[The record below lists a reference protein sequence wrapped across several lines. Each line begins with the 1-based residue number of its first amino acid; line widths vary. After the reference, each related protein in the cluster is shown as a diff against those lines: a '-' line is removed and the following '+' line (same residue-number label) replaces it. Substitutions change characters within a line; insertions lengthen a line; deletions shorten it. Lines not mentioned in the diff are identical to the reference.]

1 MHQFDAECDPACEYL
16 TAVHAFLI
24 CILLTLS
31 LSLSHI
37 ICICLFS
44 SLLLFLSIHHQI
56 SGISPWEPFKYYG
69 QSWRVLSLFL
79 LSLSSHHLTI

>member
-24 CILLTLS
+24 CILLTH
-31 LSLSHI
+31 SLSHI

-56 SGISPWEPFKYYG
+56 SGISPWELFKYYG